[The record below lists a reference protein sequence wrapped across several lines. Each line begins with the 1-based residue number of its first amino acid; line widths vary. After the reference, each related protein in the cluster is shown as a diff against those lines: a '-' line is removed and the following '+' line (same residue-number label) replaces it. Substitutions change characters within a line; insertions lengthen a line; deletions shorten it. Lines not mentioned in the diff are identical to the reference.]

1 MIYVLFYRFAT
12 QEDRRKAGGSCYL
25 EIQYCRLPNATPIE
39 ELVSVQRVSH
49 WQDDSLYI
57 QDASGFLEAYGRI
70 FDGGTYAN
78 LKSGEVDLWG
88 INYYTP
94 AMQENII
101 QRIQQEKP
109 ADCQILLAWLQQ
121 ASSCNG
127 FYLLGF

>member
-1 MIYVLFYRFAT
+1 MHMLFYRFAT

-25 EIQYCRLPNATPIE
+25 EIQYCRLPAATPIDE
-39 ELVSVQRVSH
+39 VVPVRRVSH

-57 QDASGFLEAYGRI
+57 QDAAGFLEAYGSI

-78 LKSGEVDLWG
+78 LKTGKVDLWG

-94 AMQENII
+94 EKMECII
-101 QRIQQEKP
+101 RRIRLEKP
-109 ADCQILLAWLQQ
+109 ADHETVLAWLEQ
-121 ASSCNG
+121 ASVYNG